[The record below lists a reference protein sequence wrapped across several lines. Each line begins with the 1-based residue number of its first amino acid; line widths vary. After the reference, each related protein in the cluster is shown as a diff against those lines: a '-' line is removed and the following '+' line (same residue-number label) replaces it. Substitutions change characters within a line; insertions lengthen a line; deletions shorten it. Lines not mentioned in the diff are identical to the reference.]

1 MERTPRR
8 RQLARSTRGLRS
20 ASWHSMISPVRTAS
34 AEMPTSVC
42 RRTPRSGA
50 VRPTRAPKRVVSHE
64 LRLFFLALASGFIG
78 VLVALVLLWT
88 GAHDDTTRWT
98 LTILITVLWL
108 GFALAVRSNVV
119 RPLQT
124 LSNMQSALR
133 EGDFS
138 FRIRGA
144 KSGDALG
151 ELMLEVNALSDMLR
165 EQRLGAMEATAQ
177 RSRRAP

>member
-1 MERTPRR
+1 MESGALSGHQSPAAEPEAKSRTP
-8 RQLARSTRGLRS
+8 
-20 ASWHSMISPVRTAS
+20 
-34 AEMPTSVC
+34 
-42 RRTPRSGA
+42 
-50 VRPTRAPKRVVSHE
+50 VRPVSKSKRRLSHE
-64 LRLFFLALASGFIG
+64 LRLFFLALASGLVG

-88 GAHDDTTRWT
+88 GSHDDTTRWT
-98 LTILITVLWL
+98 LTLLIVLLWL

-151 ELMLEVNALSDMLR
+151 ELMLEVN
-165 EQRLGAMEATAQ
+165 
-177 RSRRAP
+177 